1 MPPGDSSWRASDR
14 FVSEQPVCLQTL
26 PPVSH
31 FHETGVSAWLSAAV
45 RAWPRVRLQPP
56 GEETVQDAHATLPPY
71 PHSLHVVPLRAAW
84 GACLVAKLLTT
95 QTAAAAGACLA
106 ATVRSRTSP
115 EPQGEQKGPPPCC
128 TQTPTWPGRG
138 SFIQALPCLL
148 DAESWGCLPEML

>member
-71 PHSLHVVPLRAAW
+71 PHSLHVVPLWAAW
-84 GACLVAKLLTT
+84 GACLVMLFS
-95 QTAAAAGACLA
+95 
-106 ATVRSRTSP
+106 SRPGGQAVDCSDGGCRR

-138 SFIQALPCLL
+138 SFIQALPCLR